1 MPAQILCQGNLPH
14 KGAICMPVPRVGFFA
29 SNAGFQGAKTHHT
42 GKTRTFMALQFG
54 ATTLFGASLI
64 ACTITG

>member
-1 MPAQILCQGNLPH
+1 MPARIFCQGNLPH

-29 SNAGFQGAKTHHT
+29 SKAGFQGMKTHLP
-42 GKTRTFMALQFG
+42 GKSRTVMALSFV
-54 ATTLFGASLI
+54 ALTLFSASTI

>member
-1 MPAQILCQGNLPH
+1 
-14 KGAICMPVPRVGFFA
+14 MPVPRVGFFA

-54 ATTLFGASLI
+54 ALTLFGASLI